1 MKSREPNPKSKGH
14 QGTNAKPL
22 EILYPP
28 SPQTKRNRI
37 VPDRSF
43 LLLLCCYEV
52 RDFWMCVNLL
62 CVTLLPFGGRVL
74 ASRIAALKNHEEAK
88 LILSRNPSF
97 LLCLTLLNSKVF

>member
-1 MKSREPNPKSKGH
+1 MPL
-14 QGTNAKPL
+14 PL
-22 EILYPP
+22 ELKCAMLPLPAQPMVRACGRGWLIGVEEL
-28 SPQTKRNRI
+28 
-37 VPDRSF
+37 
-43 LLLLCCYEV
+43 EV

-97 LLCLTLLNSKVF
+97 LLCLTLLNSKIF